1 MIVYLTIAARHI
13 LAPSDE
19 GAVERSETEG
29 EINKEYQYISLPPSR
44 LTPCHLPRQREVLA
58 VAIRKINF
66 NLFLSGFFQQIGSN
80 FLSCLLGVIAGYDVI
95 ADIGILLL
103 RFQGHNAFYL
113 FIQVQGLLQQILQKC
128 LL

>member
-1 MIVYLTIAARHI
+1 MIVYHTIAARHI

-58 VAIRKINF
+58 VAIRKINSY
-66 NLFLSGFFQQIGSN
+66 LSQYTKKQG
-80 FLSCLLGVIAGYDVI
+80 
-95 ADIGILLL
+95 ADGIRPL
-103 RFQGHNAFYL
+103 RWYIRSAF
-113 FIQVQGLLQQILQKC
+113 
-128 LL
+128 